1 MLASLL
7 FGTYRQRVLGLLL
20 LHPEHPYHV
29 REIARLTD
37 TSAGTL
43 HKELARL
50 AEAGLLTREKVGNQ
64 LRYQAH
70 RQCPIFEELA
80 GILRKTSGLADV
92 LRDALARAARHIKVA
107 LIFGSVAKG
116 TEKAGSDVDVLLIGD
131 IRFADAVKAL
141 HAAQQEIGRE
151 INPVVM
157 SPLEFRRKARGR
169 DSFVRNVLANEKL
182 FLLGDDDELGKLAGH
197 QAPATA

>member
-1 MLASLL
+1 M
-7 FGTYRQRVLGLLL
+7 
-20 LHPEHPYHV
+20 
-29 REIARLTD
+29 AR
-37 TSAGTL
+37 
-43 HKELARL
+43 RI
-50 AEAGLLTREKVGNQ
+50 EA
-64 LRYQAH
+64 
-70 RQCPIFEELA
+70 
-80 GILRKTSGLADV
+80 
-92 LRDALARAARHIKVA
+92 A
-107 LIFGSVAKG
+107 LIFGSVATG

-157 SPLEFRRKARGR
+157 SPLEFRRKAKGR

-182 FLLGDDDELGKLAGH
+182 FLMGDDDELAKLAGR